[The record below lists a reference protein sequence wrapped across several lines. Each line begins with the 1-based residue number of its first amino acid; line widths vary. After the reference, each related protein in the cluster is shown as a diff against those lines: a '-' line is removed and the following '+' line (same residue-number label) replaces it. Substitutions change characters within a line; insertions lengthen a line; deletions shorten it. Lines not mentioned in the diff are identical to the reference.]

1 MEEEEDEKGRGKGV
15 VKGRSENETPVTAA
29 MPAPASHPYKNAMT
43 EDTALENPVP
53 AQAETGER
61 TVWRPGMIMFTVR
74 EVWYNKGCI

>member
-1 MEEEEDEKGRGKGV
+1 M
-15 VKGRSENETPVTAA
+15 NETRASAA
-29 MPAPASHPYKNAMT
+29 MLARASHPYKNAMT
-43 EDTALENPVP
+43 EDPALEIPVQ